1 MKRLFNIIS
10 LSLSL
15 AFAQDAASV
24 ASVQFDGTGL
34 SDLETKTIYNYFMG
48 ELEKASDNPIQAQ
61 ESVDQAVATLDLIT
75 ADCYKKD
82 CLAAAQ
88 EAVAS
93 NVLLAGTLKFAKN
106 KYRVKVYKMDTS
118 NPGKVKSYKI
128 RYKGDTDGFITELEI
143 LAWKIMGKEV
153 PGRLNAKR
161 KPNQESLFEQIA
173 ENPWAQRGAV
183 LAVAGL
189 GASSYL
195 KNTAG
200 ASESQKRIDDLKKND
215 PNNIGISAH
224 ESSRDGAKSTAM
236 LSLGVTIGSLAYGY
250 FTGVFSEE

>member
-1 MKRLFNIIS
+1 MKRLINIFILTAS
-10 LSLSL
+10 MIY
-15 AFAQDAASV
+15 AQEGPSV
-24 ASVQFDGTGL
+24 ASKQFDGEGL
-34 SDLETKTIYNYFMG
+34 AAVEIQALYNYFMG
-48 ELEKASDNPIQAQ
+48 ELEKASDGPITAQ
-61 ESVDQAVATLDLIT
+61 ENVDQAVAGLELVTT
-75 ADCYKKD
+75 NCYKKD

-88 EAVAS
+88 EAAAS
-93 NVLLAGTLKFAKN
+93 NIFLAGTLKFIKN
-106 KYRVKVYKMDTS
+106 KYRVKVYKVDSS
-118 NPGKVKSYKI
+118 NPGKVKTYKI
-128 RYKGDTDGFITELEI
+128 RYKGETDGFITELEI

-153 PGRLNAKR
+153 PGRLNDKR

-200 ASESQKRIDDLKKND
+200 AAESQNQIDRLKGIN
-215 PNNIGISAH
+215 PNAPGIKAH
-224 ESSRDGAKSTAM
+224 QDSMDGAKSTAM
-236 LSLGVTIGSLAYGY
+236 LSLGVTVGSLAYGY

>member
-1 MKRLFNIIS
+1 MKRLFNIFT

-15 AFAQDAASV
+15 VFAQDAASV

-34 SDLETKTIYNYFMG
+34 SDLETKTIYDYFMG
-48 ELEKASDNPIQAQ
+48 ELKNASDDPIQDQ
-61 ESVDQAVATLDLIT
+61 EAVDRAVAALDLVT
-75 ADCYKKD
+75 TDCYKKD
-82 CLAAAQ
+82 CLMAAQ

-93 NVLLAGTLKFAKN
+93 NVFLAGVLTFAKN

-118 NPGKVKSYKI
+118 RPGKVKSYKI

-153 PGRLNAKR
+153 PGRLNDKR
-161 KPNQESLFEQIA
+161 KPNQESFFEQVA
-173 ENPWAQRGAV
+173 ENPWVQRGAV
-183 LAVAGL
+183 VAVAGL

-200 ASESQKRIDDLKKND
+200 AAKSQDRIDYLKKND
-215 PNNIGISAH
+215 PNNPGIASH

-236 LSLGVTIGSLAYGY
+236 LSLGLTVGSLAYGY

>member
-1 MKRLFNIIS
+1 MKRIINIFT

-48 ELEKASDNPIQAQ
+48 ELEKASDDPIQAQ
-61 ESVDQAVATLDLIT
+61 ESVDQAVAALDLVT
-75 ADCYKKD
+75 TDCYKKD

-93 NVLLAGTLKFAKN
+93 DVFLAGTLKFAKN

-118 NPGKVKSYKI
+118 RPGKVKSYKI

-161 KPNQESLFEQIA
+161 KPNQESFFEQVA

-200 ASESQKRIDDLKKND
+200 AAESQDKIDSLPAYDTA
-215 PNNIGISAH
+215 GIKAH
-224 ESSRDGAKSTAM
+224 TDSRDGAKSTAM
-236 LSLGVTIGSLAYGY
+236 LSLGVTVGSLAYGY
-250 FTGVFSEE
+250 FAGVFTEE